1 MVKNNSEGTR
11 IIPVT
16 TEIREY
22 LKKSEENKKKIEA
35 FVKKYNFSKEK
46 YDIIIDKNNNVIIQN
61 KNIKEKNIIEKID
74 NKELFLRDVAKKL
87 NKSIIWVYQEMVLSG
102 YGKYIDSESTIYQVA
117 ALAKKDVSINL
128 KKEEM
133 IEYENSY
140 LLNGN
145 IYEEKL
151 KTKNLKKI
159 EKRTRWMRIIY

>member
-1 MVKNNSEGTR
+1 MVKNNREGTR

-22 LKKSEENKKKIEA
+22 LKKSEENKKKIED

-46 YDIIIDKNNNVIIQN
+46 YDIMIDENNNIIIQN

-102 YGKYIDSESTIYQVA
+102 YGKYRKYHLSSSGISQKTC
-117 ALAKKDVSINL
+117 INQL
-128 KKEEM
+128 KKRRNE
-133 IEYENSY
+133 
-140 LLNGN
+140 
-145 IYEEKL
+145 
-151 KTKNLKKI
+151 
-159 EKRTRWMRIIY
+159 